1 MKLLEDEG
9 GVGTVCLQYKIRSHK
24 QFWKVRGIAF
34 IVLRVAFL
42 DMRKLLIRKN
52 DLIC

>member
-1 MKLLEDEG
+1 MKFLEDEG
-9 GVGTVCLQYKIRSHK
+9 GVGAVCLQYKIRSHK

-34 IVLRVAFL
+34 IVLRVTLL
-42 DMRKLLIRKN
+42 DMCKLPIRKH